1 MRRNLRQLN
10 LDILIY
16 YAKKH
21 LPVMKV
27 CENPVQ
33 LSHNVHSAED
43 MNGCMDKT
51 IILPP
56 CKLCPFLSVKVC

>member
-27 CENPVQ
+27 CENQVQ
-33 LSHNVHSAED
+33 RSHNVHSAED
-43 MNGCMDKT
+43 MNGCMD
-51 IILPP
+51 
-56 CKLCPFLSVKVC
+56 